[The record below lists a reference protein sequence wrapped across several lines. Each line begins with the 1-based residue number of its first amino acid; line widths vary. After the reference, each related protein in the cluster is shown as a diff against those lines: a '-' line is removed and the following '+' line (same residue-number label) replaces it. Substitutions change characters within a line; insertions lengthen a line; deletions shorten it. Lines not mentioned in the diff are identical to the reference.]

1 MKLLKKRLLTLTL
14 CLLAVFTIMPALT
27 ASAAEDDRF
36 DSLLGLD
43 GKEPDNYAE
52 MTANDPYNGGTR
64 PFLMNAESELMLY
77 MTKDNGNWHKMRWFD
92 KWKGQTNNSSA
103 LDIDDAA
110 GNFNSSGDYTSFG
123 KLSYVESVAF
133 DPFGTGRNDHAA
145 YIGYDHDS
153 YEFQIK
159 VVDSSTGDVVA
170 YTYVHA
176 DGAANSVF
184 EGHTPHNWFA
194 GNLLAIT
201 AGDYNGDGCD
211 SLIIYIANDN
221 QTYGLHQIDMQ
232 ISGYLTISSTADQT
246 LLHQQYVTESYGQN
260 MAADAEREN
269 KLGCDLATG
278 DFNGDG
284 IDDLAVV
291 SYLNGVR
298 NDGIPNRGDKDYHNL
313 NYGYYTPWLN
323 VAYGSSWDSD
333 NIFNNTNSG
342 FVQLAKSAGTNSNGS
357 LFTSV
362 VAPGIAAGDVDGD
375 GGDEI
380 IVAGT
385 KNTITK
391 NSHNDDTQNAYGI
404 DNAKWILMRLKA
416 DSDGKL
422 ATPEAGTSQTTFNEV
437 AANEWIKNKT
447 GGGHHRSPM
456 MVETVAINGPGRAE
470 HVFVG
475 GSLFDMTAGAA
486 LVHTAGVFNSGEE
499 DAGLESIDYHFIP
512 SAAVGN
518 FDGNDYGYEQIIY
531 VLGMREGSEDDYWYK
546 IGMIGGASYPEDG
559 GSTSNFWDVCG
570 PRIINNTGGDYGKRT
585 ILDITAVDRD
595 DDGVMAKYSGSSY
608 AYADPQVAAVLQM
621 APYFDEIDI
630 GNDAGATTYSFTQTY
645 EYGEGTN
652 QSRSYSIGGSASLS
666 ALAVTVDVEAGYASD
681 WSQSFERTL
690 TTSYTDSFTAK
701 AYDSVVLY
709 RTPVI
714 GYNYM
719 IYDPDHESWSD
730 GWSTENMIT
739 VTIPQK
745 PSYVQM
751 SVSDYNDFVD
761 VYNSMM
767 AEETGDYTPMK
778 KIDLDYLGQEGNPY
792 GYGTPFT
799 NQLSLNQYSLGY
811 NGGET
816 SSVSTTGEATSTSIE
831 QSNGFSFEISME
843 FGYSGAFV
851 EATAGVNYS
860 LEEMAGSSTTTTTS
874 SETET
879 GGTVQDLDLGY
890 LMDEYSLPESVIRSF
905 GFTWELGSNT
915 IDLGVAGDNVLVIG
929 YNVENVTAPVPPVTD
944 LQASLENE
952 NTATLQWE
960 RPSVYPRYNAQYF
973 NVYIKDKNNTYTK
986 INEEPIEYG
995 LGFDAE
1001 YTLNNLDSNTEY
1013 TYVVTSLNY
1022 DQKLE
1027 SVWSN
1032 EAVFTTP
1039 KANMPLTLDYNED
1052 QATIKVT
1059 HLGNVEIE
1067 SGESVP
1073 EDTIVYVET
1082 AALDGYTITGV
1093 TLTQGDGEAQNI
1105 TLTNGKFNFVIRDPS
1120 TITITTEKVV
1130 ESSTISYQDQ
1140 YTDANETV
1148 IGTVSAQTESGNA
1161 FGAEGAKVYG
1171 PVTFTAQPAEGY
1183 TLKEW
1188 KVTNASGED
1197 VITAVGDTWTFYPYE
1212 TSHEVTAVF
1221 VPVSDPEVSRTI
1233 TVNAPTEGG
1242 GIEITDADGIVLT
1255 PDENGNIQV
1264 PRGAELTITAV
1275 PDSQYYT
1282 FLGWTDDFK
1291 EYKTQTSVTLLMPE
1305 DGLTIGAEFRADLL
1319 YQVTFGSE
1327 SVDNGNGTV
1336 TASVDGTSINSG
1348 DEFAPGTQVDFAA
1361 EANDGSRILKWAVTE
1376 GTITTFVP
1384 VEDGYTQELK
1394 LEDEYTLESL
1404 KAKSHV
1410 DAYFKTIEK
1419 FDLTIPAAIENGTIT
1434 ITRDGQK
1441 VTPGADA
1448 IEFGDVLTITATPDW
1463 NYKLESLKVNGK
1475 DFTSG
1480 DTITVQGD
1488 IEISA
1493 TFYEFT
1499 RDLIIAPLENG
1510 TVTVTKADGTEVKAG
1525 TDAIALDDVLTITAT
1540 PNQRYFLDSLKVNG
1554 EYFTSGDTITVT
1566 DNISIEAIF
1575 KARSQS
1581 GGPTD
1586 PTPDEDYPAE
1596 IPENIPGGSI
1606 TVNPDP
1612 AEEGET
1618 ITLTPTPEDGQTL
1631 DSVTVTGPDGEE
1643 IPLKDNSDG
1652 TFSYTQPAGSVV
1664 IEATFTCDRSENC
1677 PSRGFSD
1684 LKSGA
1689 WYHDA
1694 IDYAVKH
1701 GLMKGTGTETFEPEA
1716 TTSRAMIAT
1725 ILWRLADEPTAAE
1738 GNSFTDVAEGTW
1750 YTEAVAWAS
1759 ESGIVEGYGNGQF
1772 LPDGD
1777 ITREEFATMLWR
1789 FAKAQGYDVSIGEDT
1804 NILSYADAAD
1814 ISEWAVPA
1822 MQWAC
1827 GAGIIQGDE
1836 ANLLDPQ
1843 GNATRAQAA
1852 AMLQRVC
1859 LNIIQ

>member
-1 MKLLKKRLLTLTL
+1 MEKMRKRLLAWAMAVVMGLT
-14 CLLAVFTIMPALT
+14 VMPAVT
-27 ASAAEDDRF
+27 PPAAAAEDDRF

-43 GKEPDNYAE
+43 GKEPDNYTE
-52 MTANDPYNGGTR
+52 MTKTDPYNGGTR

-145 YIGYDHDS
+145 YIGYDHNS

-159 VVDSSTGDVVA
+159 VVDSSTGAVVA

-232 ISGYLTISSTADQT
+232 ISGYLTISNPADQT

-391 NSHNDDTQNAYGI
+391 KSNNDDTQNAYGI

-416 DSDGKL
+416 GADGKL

-486 LVHTAGVFNSGEE
+486 LVHTAGVFNSDEE

-630 GNDAGATTYSFTQTY
+630 GNDAGATTYSFTQSY

-761 VYNSMM
+761 VYNNMM

-1039 KANMPLTLDYNED
+1039 KANMPLTLTYDED

-1093 TLTQGDGEAQNI
+1093 TLTQGSDEPQDV
-1105 TLTNGKFNFVIRDPS
+1105 TLTDGKFNFIIREPSVI
-1120 TITITTEKVV
+1120 TVTTAKVV
-1130 ESSTISYQDQ
+1130 EESTVSYRDQ
-1140 YTDANETV
+1140 YTDTDGTV
-1148 IGTVSAQTESGNA
+1148 IGTVSAQTEGGNA
-1161 FGAEGAKVYG
+1161 IDSAGAKVYG
-1171 PVTFTAQPAEGY
+1171 PVTFTAAPAEGY
-1183 TLKEW
+1183 ALKEW
-1188 KVTNASGED
+1188 KVGED
-1197 VITAVGDTWTFYPYE
+1197 VIPAAGSTWVFYPYE
-1212 TSHEVTAVF
+1212 ASHAITAVF
-1221 VPVSDPEVSRTI
+1221 VPVDDPAVSRTI
-1233 TVNAPTEGG
+1233 TVNAPIGG
-1242 GIEITDADGIVLT
+1242 GSIKITDASGAVLT
-1255 PDENGNIQV
+1255 PDEDGEIQV
-1264 PRGAELTITAV
+1264 PRGTGLTITAV
-1275 PDSQYYT
+1275 PESQYYT
-1282 FLGWTDDFK
+1282 FLGWTDDFA
-1291 EYKTQTSVTLLMPE
+1291 EYETQPNVTLLMPE
-1305 DGLTIGAEFRADLL
+1305 GGLTIGAQFQADLL

-1327 SVDNGNGTV
+1327 SVENGDGTV
-1336 TASVDGTSINSG
+1336 TASVNGISINSG
-1348 DEFAPGTQVDFAA
+1348 DEFAPETKVDFAA

-1384 VEDGYTQELK
+1384 AESYAQQLVTEDKYTIK
-1394 LEDEYTLESL
+1394 SLE
-1404 KAKSHV
+1404 AKSDV
-1410 DAYFKTIEK
+1410 DAYFKAIEK
-1419 FDLTIPAAIENGTIT
+1419 YDLTIPAAVENGTIT
-1434 ITRDGQK
+1434 VKKADGTE
-1441 VTPGADA
+1441 VTPGTDA
-1448 IEFGDVLTITATPDW
+1448 IAFGDVLTITATPDDG
-1463 NYKLESLKVNGK
+1463 YRLDSLTVNGEP
-1475 DFTSG
+1475 FTSG
-1480 DTITVQGD
+1480 DTITAMDD
-1488 IEISA
+1488 IA
-1493 TFYEFT
+1493 
-1499 RDLIIAPLENG
+1499 
-1510 TVTVTKADGTEVKAG
+1510 
-1525 TDAIALDDVLTITAT
+1525 
-1540 PNQRYFLDSLKVNG
+1540 
-1554 EYFTSGDTITVT
+1554 
-1566 DNISIEAIF
+1566 IEAAF
-1575 KARSQS
+1575 RVRSS
-1581 GGPTD
+1581 GGGGGGGGGGSVPTEPDD
-1586 PTPDEDYPAE
+1586 PSSGNGYPADV
-1596 IPENIPGGSI
+1596 PENIPGGSLI
-1606 TVNPDP
+1606 VNPDP
-1612 AEEGET
+1612 AKEGET
-1618 ITLTPTPEDGQTL
+1618 VTITPKPEDGQML
-1631 DSVTVTGPDGEE
+1631 DSITVTGPNGEAIELEEQEDG
-1643 IPLKDNSDG
+1643 S
-1652 TFSYTQPAGSVV
+1652 FSYIQPAGSVSIAAV
-1664 IEATFTCDRSENC
+1664 FTCDQGEGC
-1677 PSRGFSD
+1677 PSRSFAD
-1684 LKSGA
+1684 IDPDA

-1694 IDYAVKH
+1694 VDYAVKH
-1701 GLMKGTGTETFEPEA
+1701 GLMNGTGADAFSPNGI
-1716 TTSRAMIAT
+1716 TTRAQIVT
-1725 ILWRLADEPTAAE
+1725 ILHRLEKEPAVS
-1738 GNSFTDVAEGTW
+1738 GGVFTDVEEDTW
-1750 YTEAVAWAS
+1750 YTDAVAWAA
-1759 ESGIVEGYGNGQF
+1759 ENGIVDGYGGGRFGPN
-1772 LPDGD
+1772 DA
-1777 ITREEFATMLWR
+1777 ITREQFAAILYR
-1789 FAKAQGYDVSIGEDT
+1789 YAQFKGYDVSIGENT
-1804 NILSYADAAD
+1804 NILSYADFDQLAA
-1814 ISEWAVPA
+1814 WAIPA

-1827 GAGIIQGDE
+1827 GTGIISGMDE
-1836 ANLLDPQ
+1836 SHLAPQ
-1843 GNATRAQAA
+1843 STAVRVQAA
-1852 AMLQRVC
+1852 AMLQRFC
-1859 LNIIQ
+1859 EYYSL